1 MSKVDSSD
9 GSRPTAD
16 PKKQQRKKTIVASLV
31 MLVPFCLSM
40 YMIFSGRDKPEVS
53 GQSGINYSVPDGR
66 GGGIEA
72 SKQKAVDRLQMEQ
85 QQQKRTLSLDDNAF
99 SLMDEPSI
107 EPKRETGSI
116 EKSQQAYHD
125 ATRQI
130 NGFYNAPRTDRE
142 EVEKMKKQVAELT
155 RQLEQQQSVATVP
168 DPMELAEKQYALA
181 AKYFGAPG
189 GNDPPAEKPDRVSEK
204 DKALPVQSK
213 SDDPVSTLAA
223 PLPDSLLRR
232 ELGRERNL
240 GFHTAVGKRA
250 STVSES
256 IRVCVDEDQTL
267 SSGDRIRLRLV
278 EPM

>member
-9 GSRPTAD
+9 GRRPTAD

-40 YMIFSGRDKPEVS
+40 YLIFSGRDKPEVS

-66 GGGIEA
+66 SAGIEA
-72 SKQKAVDRLQMEQ
+72 SKQKAVDRLQVEQ
-85 QQQKRTLSLDDNAF
+85 QQQQRSLSLDDNVF
-99 SLMDEPSI
+99 SLLEEPRT
-107 EPKRETGSI
+107 EPVGGAGSV
-116 EKSQQAYHD
+116 EKSQQAYRE
-125 ATRQI
+125 ATRQV
-130 NGFYNAPRTDRE
+130 NSFYNAPRTDRS

-155 RQLEQQQSVATVP
+155 RQLEQQQSVATAP

-181 AKYFGAPG
+181 AKYFGTPG
-189 GNDPPAEKPDRVSEK
+189 GNDPQAEMPDRASEK
-204 DKALPVQSK
+204 GNALPARNLP
-213 SDDPVSTLAA
+213 DDPVSTLAA
-223 PLPDSLLRR
+223 PLPDSLLRQ
-232 ELGRERNL
+232 ELGQERNL
-240 GFHTAVGKRA
+240 GFHTAVGKRS

-267 SSGDRIRLRLV
+267 SSGDRIRLRLM